1 MATISF
7 DVDEDSLK
15 NNMKDDLESS
25 RIFILK
31 GVDHNVC
38 YEKFFQLS
46 SLREG
51 MIISREHPRKIE
63 ERYQPKAHLFWLSQQ
78 ESEEAINP
86 TSLHILVHKITT
98 FVQKNKSSVILL
110 DGLEYLFVQNGF
122 ERTLKHLHRIN
133 DVVMMHDAI
142 VIIPIHPMS
151 LDEREMSLLENTLF

>member
-1 MATISF
+1 MATTSF
-7 DVDEDSLK
+7 KVDEDSLRK
-15 NNMKDDLESS
+15 KMEDDLESS
-25 RIFILK
+25 RVYVLK
-31 GVDHNVC
+31 CEDPGVC

-46 SLREG
+46 SSRDG
-51 MIISREHPRKIE
+51 MIISREHPGKIE
-63 ERYQPKAHLFWLSQQ
+63 ERYQPKARLFWLSQQ

-98 FVQKNKSSVILL
+98 FVQNNKSSVILL

-142 VIIPIHPMS
+142 VVIPIHPRS
-151 LDEREMSLLENTLF
+151 LDEKEMSLLENTLF